1 MEKISDLNSFEMFG
15 RMCVLLDS
23 APWYRDQRIKDLG
36 FRFIPAIE
44 HGRVRYY
51 MRDDSLIG
59 FCTWCYMTFEEA
71 ETRED
76 SGRDVFSRTGGDQLW
91 VMDMVAVDSVLYI
104 ARDMRQFLSDVT
116 DHDVAYWKRPDGRQ
130 GNAWRLKHG

>member
-1 MEKISDLNSFEMFG
+1 M
-15 RMCVLLDS
+15 LLDS

-71 ETRED
+71 ETREY